1 MHKLKI
7 YLDTTIISHAV
18 DARNPE
24 TQRLTIKFFE
34 ETKAGKYEVFISDLV
49 MAEINKADSVTR
61 QKLIEQVKN
70 LDPEGLDLSEEA
82 RALAGRYIEQG
93 IIPEKYKDDAQHIA
107 IAVVNEMNMILSW
120 NFEHIVKAKT
130 IREVTAINILM
141 GYKTIEIYSPLEVV
155 EDV

>member
-7 YLDTTIISHAV
+7 YLDTTIISHAI
-18 DARNPE
+18 DARNIE
-24 TQRLTIKFFE
+24 TQRMTIKFFE
-34 ETKAGKYEVFISDLV
+34 EVKAGKYEVFISDLV

-61 QKLIEQVKN
+61 QKLIEQVKAFN
-70 LDPEGLDLSEEA
+70 PEGLDLSEEA
-82 RALAGRYIEQG
+82 KTLAVRYIEQG
-93 IIPEKYKDDAQHIA
+93 IIPEKHKDDAQHIA

-130 IREVTAINILM
+130 IREVTAINILT